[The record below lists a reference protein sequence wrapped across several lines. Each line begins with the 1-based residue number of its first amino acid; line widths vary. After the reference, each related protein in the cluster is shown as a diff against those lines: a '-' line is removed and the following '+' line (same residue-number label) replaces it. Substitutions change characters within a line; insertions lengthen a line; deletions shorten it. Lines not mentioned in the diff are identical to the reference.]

1 MTDDKKKT
9 TDKTEEKKDQKE
21 EKKTLSVGGGTLSVG
36 GTLSASSSARSS
48 GGPSIEVRRRRDF
61 SNQKAQVE
69 TPQSGELS
77 ERARVL
83 EQARLN
89 AEKEAKLRDE
99 ERKRLEALKK
109 EQTQDVQKKKTAEE
123 ERRFKAEEE
132 KRKEEEAKR
141 KAEEERIV
149 KEQAAAQPAE
159 KPEGTVRR
167 ESTGRKPERDDDYGK
182 KRGGRNAYVEDLEAR
197 FRATSRYARQ
207 NRKQT
212 GPSAEPKEK
221 LTRDVTIPEAITVS
235 ELAGRMS
242 ERVGDVV
249 KQLMGMGQ
257 MVTQNQ
263 IIDQETAALIVEE
276 MGHRYTLTSEADI
289 EENLVPEE
297 EDEKKLITRPPVVTV
312 MGHVDHGKTTL
323 LDTIRK
329 ARVADKEA
337 GGITQHIGAY
347 QVTNK
352 DGREITFIDTPG
364 HAAFTSMRAR
374 GAAVTDV
381 VILIVAADDGVM
393 PQTIEAIKHAKA
405 ADVPIIVA
413 VNKCDK
419 PEANPDRVKQEL
431 LNYELVSEEYGG
443 ETIFVHISAKAGT
456 GIEELEE
463 MILLQADILE
473 LKANPERQADG
484 VVVESQLDKGRGPVA
499 TVIVKG
505 GSLKVGDT
513 LVAGNTWGRVRA
525 LNNDRAERV
534 EEAGPAM
541 PVEIIGLQGVP
552 EAGETFAVVESE
564 KKAREV
570 AGYRDKKRRDAEQAA
585 KAGSRTLESLL
596 AQETAGQKQLGVVVK
611 GDVQGSVEAIAE
623 SLEKQATDEV
633 AVSAIHSAV
642 GVITESDVMLASAS
656 NAIIIGF
663 NVRASSQAREL
674 AEREGIEIRY
684 YSIIYNLIDDV
695 RAAMTGLLAP
705 SIEENIIGLAEVRE
719 TYKVSKLGTIAGCKV
734 SEGVLRRNAKCRV
747 IRDGVVLH
755 EGEIDSLKRFK
766 DDAKEV
772 QAGFECGLTV
782 TKFDDIREGDEI
794 ECFEMVERAVSLDE
808 LREAAEKKAKEDKKA
823 AKEAAAAEAAA
834 ELESQGESQG
844 EAEAESEGEG
854 PENAPETAAK

>member
-9 TDKTEEKKDQKE
+9 AENTEEKKEQKE
-21 EKKTLSVGGGTLSVG
+21 EKKTLSVGSGGGTLSVG
-36 GTLSASSSARSS
+36 GTLGASPTARKT
-48 GGPSIEVRRRRDF
+48 GGPSVEVRRRRDF
-61 SNQKAQVE
+61 SSHRPQTE
-69 TPQSGELS
+69 TPQGGELS
-77 ERARVL
+77 ERAKVL
-83 EQARLN
+83 ENAHKN
-89 AEKEAKLRDE
+89 AEKEAQQREE

-109 EQTQDVQKKKTAEE
+109 EQTEYVQKKKSAEE
-123 ERRFKAEEE
+123 ERKQKLEDE
-132 KRKEEEAKR
+132 KLKEEEAKR
-141 KAEEERIV
+141 KAEEEKIV
-149 KEQAAAQPAE
+149 REQAAAQPAD
-159 KPEGTVRR
+159 KPEGTPRR
-167 ESTGRKPERDDDYGK
+167 EAPRKTERTTEDYGK

-207 NRKQT
+207 NRKHGSSSQ
-212 GPSAEPKEK
+212 SAEPKEK

-276 MGHRYTLTSEADI
+276 MGHRYTLTSEADV

-297 EDEKKLITRPPVVTV
+297 EDAKKMITRPPVVTV

-431 LNYELVSEEYGG
+431 LNHELVSEEYGG

-463 MILLQADILE
+463 MILLQADLLE

-513 LVAGNTWGRVRA
+513 LVAGNAWGRVRA
-525 LNNDRAERV
+525 LNNDRGERV

-552 EAGETFAVVESE
+552 EAGETFAVVENE

-596 AQETAGQKQLGVVVK
+596 AQETAGQKQLAVVVK

-705 SIEENIIGLAEVRE
+705 SLEENILGMAEVRE
-719 TYKVSKLGTIAGCKV
+719 TYKVSKIGTIAGCKV
-734 SEGVLRRNAKCRV
+734 TEGVLRRNGKCRV

-755 EGEIDSLKRFK
+755 EGELESLKRFK

-772 QAGFECGLTV
+772 QAGYECGLTV
-782 TKFDDIREGDEI
+782 TKFDDLREGDEI

-808 LREAAEKKAKEDKKA
+808 LREVAEKKAKEDKKA
-823 AKEAAAAEAAA
+823 AKEAEKEAAA
-834 ELESQGESQG
+834 T
-844 EAEAESEGEG
+844 AEAEGEND
-854 PENAPETAAK
+854 EEEAAKAAK

>member
-1 MTDDKKKT
+1 MTEDKTKDTQK
-9 TDKTEEKKDQKE
+9 TDKTEDQDDDKKG
-21 EKKTLSVGGGTLSVG
+21 KKTLSVGGGGTLSVG
-36 GTLSASSSARSS
+36 GTAGTSGSRKSS
-48 GGPSIEVRRRRDF
+48 GPSVEVRRRRDF
-61 SNQKAQVE
+61 SGGQKSQAE
-69 TPQSGELS
+69 TPQTGELS
-77 ERARVL
+77 DRARLL
-83 EQARLN
+83 EQARQN
-89 AEKEAKLRDE
+89 RDKEEKRREE
-99 ERKRLEALKK
+99 ERKRLENLKK
-109 EQTQDVQKKKTAEE
+109 EQSELKQKKKSAEE
-123 ERRFKAEEE
+123 ERKHKAEEE
-132 KRKEEEAKR
+132 KRQAEEEAKR
-141 KAEEERIV
+141 KEQERILA
-149 KEQAAAQPAE
+149 EQAAAQPAE
-159 KPEGTVRR
+159 KPEAGRR
-167 ESTGRKPERDDDYGK
+167 DERKKDRGEEDHGK

-197 FRATSRYARQ
+197 FRATSRHARQ
-207 NRKQT
+207 NRKHGAQT
-212 GPSAEPKEK
+212 QEPKEK
-221 LTRDVTIPEAITVS
+221 LVREVTIPEAITVS
-235 ELAGRMS
+235 ELANRMS

-276 MGHRYTLTSEADI
+276 MGHRYTLTSEAEV
-289 EENLVPEE
+289 EEDLVPAE
-297 EDEKKLITRPPVVTV
+297 EDESKLQKRAPVVTV

-329 ARVADKEA
+329 AKVADKEA

-352 DGREITFIDTPG
+352 NGRKITFIDTPG

-431 LNYELVSEEYGG
+431 LNHELVSEEYGG
-443 ETIFVHISAKAGT
+443 ETIFVEVSAKAGT
-456 GIEELEE
+456 GLEDLEE
-463 MILLQADILE
+463 MIILQADMLE
-473 LKANPERQADG
+473 LKANPERQGDG

-505 GSLKVGDT
+505 GTLKVGDT
-513 LVAGNTWGRVRA
+513 LVAGDAWGRVRA
-525 LNNDRAERV
+525 LNNDRGERV
-534 EEAGPAM
+534 KEAGPAT

-570 AGYRDKKRRDAEQAA
+570 ADYRDKKRRDAEQAA
-585 KAGSRTLESLL
+585 KAGARTLESLL
-596 AQETAGQKQLGVVVK
+596 AQQTSGQKQLAVVVK

-656 NAIIIGF
+656 DAIIIGF

-695 RAAMTGLLAP
+695 KAAMSGLLAP
-705 SIEENIIGLAEVRE
+705 SVEEKMLGMAEVRE
-719 TYKVSKLGTIAGCKV
+719 TYKVSKIGTIAGCMV
-734 SEGVLRRNAKCRV
+734 TEGAIRRNGKCRV

-755 EGEIDSLKRFK
+755 EGEIESLKRFK

-772 QAGFECGLTV
+772 QAGYECGLTV
-782 TKFDDIREGDEI
+782 AKFDDLREKDEI
-794 ECFEMVERAVSLDE
+794 ECYELVERAVSIDE
-808 LREAAEKKAKEDKKA
+808 LREAAEKKAAKDKKA
-823 AKEAAAAEAAA
+823 EKEAEKEAGK
-834 ELESQGESQG
+834 EDNKQSGDDS
-844 EAEAESEGEG
+844 
-854 PENAPETAAK
+854 APEKAAQ

>member
-1 MTDDKKKT
+1 MTEDKSKDTKKTEKTEDKDDDKKGKS
-9 TDKTEEKKDQKE
+9 
-21 EKKTLSVGGGTLSVG
+21 TLSVGGSGGTLSVG
-36 GTLSASSSARSS
+36 GTLSSS
-48 GGPSIEVRRRRDF
+48 GGRKSSGPSVEVRRRRDF
-61 SNQKAQVE
+61 SGGQKLATD

-77 ERARVL
+77 ERARIL
-83 EQARLN
+83 EEARKN
-89 AEKEAKLRDE
+89 KEIEEKRREE
-99 ERKRLEALKK
+99 ERKRLENLKK
-109 EQTQDVQKKKTAEE
+109 EQSELVQKKRTAEE
-123 ERRFKAEEE
+123 ERKHKAEEE
-132 KRKEEEAKR
+132 KRRVEEEAKR
-141 KAEEERIV
+141 KEQERIV
-149 KEQAAAQPAE
+149 AEQAAAQPAE
-159 KPEGTVRR
+159 KPDTNNRR
-167 ESTGRKPERDDDYGK
+167 DDRKKDRDDDFGK

-207 NRKQT
+207 NRKSGGQ
-212 GPSAEPKEK
+212 SAEPKEK
-221 LTRDVTIPEAITVS
+221 IIRDVTIPEAITVS
-235 ELAGRMS
+235 ELASRMS

-276 MGHRYTLTSEADI
+276 MGHRYTLTSEAEV
-289 EENLVPEE
+289 EEDLVPAE
-297 EDEKKLITRPPVVTV
+297 EDESKLVERPPVVTV

-352 DGREITFIDTPG
+352 NGRKITFIDTPG

-393 PQTIEAIKHAKA
+393 PQTVEAIKHAKA

-419 PEANPDRVKQEL
+419 PEADPDRVKQEL
-431 LNYELVSEEYGG
+431 LNHELVSEEYGG
-443 ETIFVHISAKAGT
+443 ETIFVHVSAKAGT

-463 MILLQADILE
+463 MIILQADMLE
-473 LKANPERQADG
+473 LKANPERQGDG

-505 GSLKVGDT
+505 GTLKVGDT
-513 LVAGNTWGRVRA
+513 LVAGNAWGRVRA
-525 LNNDRAERV
+525 LNNDRGERV
-534 EEAGPAM
+534 KEVAPAT

-570 AGYRDKKRRDAEQAA
+570 AEYRDKKRREAEQAA
-585 KAGSRTLESLL
+585 KAGSRTLENLL
-596 AQETAGQKQLGVVVK
+596 AQQTSGQKQLAVVVK

-623 SLEKQATDEV
+623 ALEKQATDEV

-695 RAAMTGLLAP
+695 KAAMSGLLAP
-705 SIEENIIGLAEVRE
+705 SIEENILGVAEVRE
-719 TYKVSKLGTIAGCKV
+719 TYKVSKLGTIAGCMV
-734 SEGVLRRNAKCRV
+734 TEGLLRRNANCRV
-747 IRDGVVLH
+747 IRDGVVIH

-772 QAGFECGLTV
+772 QSGYECGLTV
-782 TKFDDIREGDEI
+782 AKFDDIREGDEI
-794 ECFEMVERAVSLDE
+794 ECYEMVERAVSLDE
-808 LREAAEKKAKEDKKA
+808 LREAAEKKAAADRKA
-823 AKEAAAAEAAA
+823 EEEAEKEAAKDEKEAQDAQKA
-834 ELESQGESQG
+834 
-844 EAEAESEGEG
+844 
-854 PENAPETAAK
+854 ENAS

>member
-1 MTDDKKKT
+1 MTDDKTKNTQT
-9 TDKTEEKKDQKE
+9 TEKTEEKDKKE
-21 EKKTLSVGGGTLSVG
+21 GKKTLSVGGGTLSVG
-36 GTLSASSSARSS
+36 GTLGTSGGRKT
-48 GGPSIEVRRRRDF
+48 GGPSVEVRRRRDF
-61 SNQKAQVE
+61 SSGQKTQAE

-77 ERARVL
+77 ERARIL
-83 EQARLN
+83 EEAQKN
-89 AEKEAKLRDE
+89 AEQEAQRREE
-99 ERKRLEALKK
+99 ERKRLENLKK
-109 EQTQDVQKKKTAEE
+109 EQTEHVQKKKTAEE
-123 ERRFKAEEE
+123 ERKHKAEEE
-132 KRKEEEAKR
+132 KRRLEEEAKR
-141 KAEEERIV
+141 KEEERLL
-149 KEQAAAQPAE
+149 KEKAAEQPAA
-159 KPEGTVRR
+159 KPEGTRR
-167 ESTGRKPERDDDYGK
+167 DERKKDKDEDFGK
-182 KRGGRNAYVEDLEAR
+182 KKGGRAAYVEDLEAR

-207 NRKQT
+207 NRKHGGST
-212 GPSAEPKEK
+212 AEPKEK
-221 LTRDVTIPEAITVS
+221 ITRDVTIPEAITVS
-235 ELAGRMS
+235 ELASRMS

-276 MGHRYTLTSEADI
+276 MGHRYTLTSEAD
-289 EENLVPEE
+289 VE
-297 EDEKKLITRPPVVTV
+297 EDLIPADEDDKKMVTRPPVVTV

-329 ARVADKEA
+329 AKVADKEA

-352 DGREITFIDTPG
+352 NGRKITFIDTPG

-393 PQTIEAIKHAKA
+393 PQTVEAIKHAKA
-405 ADVPIIVA
+405 AGVPIIVA

-443 ETIFVHISAKAGT
+443 DTIFVHISAKAGT

-463 MILLQADILE
+463 MIILQADMLE

-499 TVIVKG
+499 TVIIKG

-513 LVAGNTWGRVRA
+513 LVAGNAWGRIRA
-525 LNNDRAERV
+525 LNNDRGERV
-534 EEAGPAM
+534 KEAGPAM

-570 AGYRDKKRRDAEQAA
+570 AGYRDKKRREAEQASR
-585 KAGSRTLESLL
+585 AGSRTLESLL
-596 AQETAGQKQLGVVVK
+596 AQQTSGQKQLGVVVK

-623 SLEKQATDEV
+623 SLEKQATAEV
-633 AVSAIHSAV
+633 AVSVIHSAV

-695 RAAMTGLLAP
+695 KAAMTGLLAP
-705 SIEENIIGLAEVRE
+705 SIEEKILGMAEVRE
-719 TYKVSKLGTIAGCKV
+719 TYKVSRIGTIAGCMV
-734 SEGVLRRNAKCRV
+734 TEGVIRRNGKCRV

-755 EGEIDSLKRFK
+755 EGEIEGLKRFK

-772 QAGFECGLTV
+772 QSGFECGITV
-782 TKFDDIREGDEI
+782 AKFDDIREGDEI

-808 LREAAEKKAKEDKKA
+808 LREAAEKKAVADKKA
-823 AKEAAAAEAAA
+823 EEEAAKQAAKDEKEAQEATEEAEEAA
-834 ELESQGESQG
+834 
-844 EAEAESEGEG
+844 
-854 PENAPETAAK
+854 N

>member
-1 MTDDKKKT
+1 MSMTEDKAKDTKQN
-9 TDKTEEKKDQKE
+9 EKKDDQE
-21 EKKTLSVGGGTLSVG
+21 ENKGKKTLSIGGGTLSVG
-36 GTLSASSSARSS
+36 GTLGASSAARKTS
-48 GGPSIEVRRRRDF
+48 GPSVEVRRRRDF
-61 SNQKAQVE
+61 SASAKPAEV
-69 TPQSGELS
+69 PAPSGELG
-77 ERARVL
+77 ERARLL
-83 EQARLN
+83 E
-89 AEKEAKLRDE
+89 EAQKNKIVEDQRREE
-99 ERKRLEALKK
+99 ERKRLENLKK
-109 EQTQDVQKKKTAEE
+109 EQTEFVQKKKSAEE
-123 ERRFKAEEE
+123 ERKHKAEEE
-132 KRKEEEAKR
+132 KRL
-141 KAEEERIV
+141 AEEKTKS
-149 KEQAAAQPAE
+149 KEQEAVVAEEVKASPATTTD
-159 KPEGTVRR
+159 KPDNAR
-167 ESTGRKPERDDDYGK
+167 RDDRKKERGDEGDN

-197 FRATSRYARQ
+197 FRATSRYSRQ
-207 NRKQT
+207 NRKHGG
-212 GPSAEPKEK
+212 GPIQEPKEK
-221 LTRDVTIPEAITVS
+221 ITRDVTIPEAITVS
-235 ELAGRMS
+235 ELASRMS

-249 KQLMGMGQ
+249 KQLMGLGQ

-276 MGHRYTLTSEADI
+276 MGHRYSLTSEADV
-289 EENLVPEE
+289 EENLVPD
-297 EDEKKLITRPPVVTV
+297 EDESKLVRRAPVVTV

-347 QVTNK
+347 QVTHKN
-352 DGREITFIDTPG
+352 GRKITFIDTPG

-374 GAAVTDV
+374 GAAVTDI

-405 ADVPIIVA
+405 ANVPIIVA

-431 LNYELVSEEYGG
+431 LNHELVSEEYGG
-443 ETIFVHISAKAGT
+443 ETIFVHISAKGGT

-463 MILLQADILE
+463 MVLLQADMLE
-473 LKANPERQADG
+473 LKANPGRQADG

-499 TVIVKG
+499 TVIIKG
-505 GSLKVGDT
+505 GTLKVGDT
-513 LVAGNTWGRVRA
+513 LVAGNAWGRVRA
-525 LNNDRAERV
+525 LNNDKSERV
-534 EEAGPAM
+534 QEAEPSM
-541 PVEIIGLQGVP
+541 PVEVIGLQGVP
-552 EAGETFAVVESE
+552 EAGELFAVVESE

-570 AGYRDKKRRDAEQAA
+570 ADYRDKKRRDAAQAA
-585 KAGSRTLESLL
+585 KAGSRTLETLL
-596 AQETAGQKQLGVVVK
+596 AQQTSGQKHLAVVVK

-663 NVRASSQAREL
+663 NVRASAQAREL

-705 SIEENIIGLAEVRE
+705 SVEEKILGLAEVRE
-719 TYKVSKLGTIAGCKV
+719 TYKVSRIGTIAGCMVK
-734 SEGVLRRNAKCRV
+734 EGVIRRNGKCRV

-755 EGEIDSLKRFK
+755 DGEIEGLKRFK

-772 QAGFECGLTV
+772 QAGFECGITV
-782 TKFDDIREGDEI
+782 AKFDDIRAGDEV

-808 LREAAEKKAKEDKKA
+808 LREAAEKKAIADKKA
-823 AKEAAAAEAAA
+823 EKEA
-834 ELESQGESQG
+834 ELEAAREEKENE
-844 EAEAESEGEG
+844 EAEKAV
-854 PENAPETAAK
+854 N